1 MRRREFFP
9 LLGGAAVIWPFAVQA
24 QQAAKLP
31 IVGFLGAG
39 SPSGWSHWTAAFLQR
54 LQELGWVEGR
64 TIAIE
69 YRWAE
74 GHSER
79 YAEIVTEFV
88 RLKVDVIV
96 SVSSAALVAK
106 RVTSTIPI
114 VFTVAAD
121 PLGDGMVASLA
132 RPGGNVT
139 GLSSQ
144 AADVT
149 GKRLEFFREAIPGLR
164 RFAVL
169 AQVGNLGNALEQS
182 QVQAAAKMLGL
193 QVVILEMRS
202 ADDIA
207 SALEAL
213 KGRAEALYV
222 LPNPLANTNRARIND
237 LALSARMPTMHGF
250 REYVE
255 TGGLMSYGPNT
266 PDLFRRAGDYVDK
279 ILRGA
284 KPADMPVEQP
294 TKFELVVNLKTA
306 KALGIDISPSLLA
319 RADEV
324 IE

>member
-1 MRRREFFP
+1 MRRRE
-9 LLGGAAVIWPFAVQA
+9 LITLIGGAAVAWPLAARA
-24 QQAAKLP
+24 QQTTKLP
-31 IVGFLGAG
+31 TVGFLGAG

-54 LQELGWVEGR
+54 LHELGWVEGR

-79 YAEIVTEFV
+79 YAEIAAEFV

-96 SVSSAALVAK
+96 SVGSAALAAK
-106 RVTSTIPI
+106 RVTSAIPI
-114 VFTVAAD
+114 VFIVAAD

-139 GLSSQ
+139 GLSTQ

-149 GKRLEFFREAIPGLR
+149 GKRLEFLREAIPGLR

-169 AQVGNLGNALEQS
+169 SEVGNIGNVLEQS
-182 QVQAAAKMLGL
+182 QVQEAAKTLDL
-193 QVVILEMRS
+193 SAVILEMRS

-207 SALEAL
+207 PAYEAL

-222 LPNPLANTNRARIND
+222 IPNPLANTNRVRIND

-266 PDLFRRAGDYVDK
+266 PDMFRRAGDYVDK

-294 TKFELVVNLKTA
+294 TKFELVINLKVA
-306 KALGIDISPSLLA
+306 KALGVQLSPTLLA

>member
-1 MRRREFFP
+1 MRRLQF
-9 LLGGAAVIWPFAVQA
+9 LGVVSGAAAAWPFAIRA
-24 QQAAKLP
+24 QQAAKP
-31 IVGFLGAG
+31 PTIGFLGAG

-54 LQELGWVEGR
+54 LQQLGWVEGR
-64 TIAIE
+64 SIAIE
-69 YRWAE
+69 YRWAG
-74 GHSER
+74 GHSGR
-79 YAEIVTEFV
+79 YAEIAAEFV
-88 RLKVDVIV
+88 RLKVDLIV
-96 SVSSAALVAK
+96 SVGSAALAAK
-106 RVTSTIPI
+106 RVTSAIPI
-114 VFTVAAD
+114 VFIVAAD

-139 GLSSQ
+139 GLSTQ
-144 AADVT
+144 AADVI
-149 GKRLEFFREAIPGLR
+149 GKRLEFLREAIPGLR

-169 AQVGNLGNALEQS
+169 AEVGNLGNVLEQS
-182 QVQAAAKMLGL
+182 QVQEAAKTLDLSAVMP
-193 QVVILEMRS
+193 EMRS

-207 SALEAL
+207 SAHEAL

-222 LPNPLANTNRARIND
+222 IPYPLANTNRVRIND

-266 PDLFRRAGDYVDK
+266 PDMFRRAGDYIDK

-294 TKFELVVNLKTA
+294 IKFELVINLKVA
-306 KALGIDISPSLLA
+306 KALGIQLSPTLLA

>member
-1 MRRREFFP
+1 MRRRE
-9 LLGGAAVIWPFAVQA
+9 LITLIGGAAVAWPLAARA
-24 QQAAKLP
+24 QQTTKLP
-31 IVGFLGAG
+31 TVGFLGAG

-54 LQELGWVEGR
+54 PHELGWVEGR

-79 YAEIVTEFV
+79 YAEIAAEFV

-96 SVSSAALVAK
+96 SVGSAALAAK
-106 RVTSTIPI
+106 RVTSAIPI
-114 VFTVAAD
+114 VFIVAAD

-139 GLSSQ
+139 GLSTQ

-149 GKRLEFFREAIPGLR
+149 GKRLEFLREAIPGLR

-169 AQVGNLGNALEQS
+169 SEVGNIGNVLEQS
-182 QVQAAAKMLGL
+182 QVQEAAKTLDL
-193 QVVILEMRS
+193 SAVILEMRS

-207 SALEAL
+207 PAYEAL

-222 LPNPLANTNRARIND
+222 IPNPLANTNRVRIND

-266 PDLFRRAGDYVDK
+266 PDMFRRAGDYVDK

-294 TKFELVVNLKTA
+294 TKFELVINLKVA
-306 KALGIDISPSLLA
+306 KALGVQLSPTLLA